1 MTASTKQRDRRDIS
15 LVIPAYNEERRIAA
29 TLDQIAG
36 FLTDQQLVAEIVV
49 VDDGSRDR
57 TREVVE
63 EWGQRHSHPHVDLKV
78 IGIDHRGKG
87 AAVRAGMTV
96 ADAPVVGYCDADRS
110 AGPDAFV
117 AVYRALAADGDAV
130 KGPDVVMASRGL
142 SESVLPVRQP
152 WYRERAGRI
161 FNFVLRKLAGV
172 PYRDTQCGLKL
183 FRRDAAQAI
192 FRHQRLDGFAFD
204 AEVVV
209 LAARLGFTARE
220 VPIRWSHAEESR
232 VSLVRD
238 SLRMLRDVLRIVRR
252 LGRTEVHEPGVPS
265 AAAMQMMV
273 TSEESHWWH
282 VAKRKL
288 VQQLVATHRVDGYCL
303 DVGCGGGATVALVGE
318 TIPAFGVDLSI
329 EALDHAVSRGL
340 RGLVRAE
347 GAHLPFTAES
357 YGLALALDV
366 IEHHPQPE
374 EMLREMWR
382 VLRPGGVAIVTVPAF
397 EWMWSHHDHVLG
409 HYRRYT
415 SKRLVAEAAR
425 AGFEVERV
433 SYFHSW
439 LLPPAWLFRKL
450 KGLAGRGDSADDFA
464 MPGPLDRLFSKL
476 AEAERSVLRAR
487 DLPFGLSVLGVIRK
501 PDAFA
506 LAVDGSKLQA
516 AAPADDPVAEDA
528 RG

>member
-1 MTASTKQRDRRDIS
+1 MTATVPDPQGRATGSGPDVA
-15 LVIPAYNEERRIAA
+15 LVIPAYNEERRIEA
-29 TLDQIAG
+29 TLDQIAR
-36 FLTDQQLVAEIVV
+36 FLRDEGLTAQIVV
-49 VDDGSRDR
+49 VDDGSRDQ
-57 TREVVE
+57 TRAVTTRWGGADTHPHLVVE
-63 EWGQRHSHPHVDLKV
+63 VL
-78 IGIDHRGKG
+78 GIDHRGKG
-87 AAVRAGMTV
+87 AAVRAGMAV

-110 AGPDAFV
+110 AGPDAFA
-117 AVYRALAADGDAV
+117 AVYRALGEGV
-130 KGPDVVMASRGL
+130 DVAMASRGL
-142 SESVLPVRQP
+142 PESILPVRQP

-161 FNFVLRKLAGV
+161 FNFVLRKLARV

-183 FRRDAAQAI
+183 FRRDAARAI

-209 LAARLGFTARE
+209 LAERLGFTMRE

-252 LGRTEVHEPGVPS
+252 LGRGEVHEPGVPS
-265 AAAMQMMV
+265 SAAMQMMV

-288 VQQLVATHRVDGYCL
+288 VQQLVETYASGGYCL

-318 TIPAFGVDLSI
+318 TIPAFGVDLSV
-329 EALDHAVSRGL
+329 EALDHATSRGL

-347 GAHLPFTAES
+347 GARLPFQDDC

-374 EMLREMWR
+374 EMLREMFR
-382 VLRPGGVAIVTVPAF
+382 VLRPGGVAVVTVPAF

-415 SKRLVAEAAR
+415 APRLRAEVAR
-425 AGFEVERV
+425 AGFELERV

-450 KGLAGRGDSADDFA
+450 KGLIAKGDTADDFA
-464 MPGPLDRLFSKL
+464 MPGPLDRLFSK
-476 AEAERSVLRAR
+476 AASAERSVLARR
-487 DLPFGLSVLGVIRK
+487 DLPFGLSVLAVIRK
-501 PDAFA
+501 PGDEARRGVTTTA
-506 LAVDGSKLQA
+506 G
-516 AAPADDPVAEDA
+516 VAGTG
-528 RG
+528 R